1 MRSLWITK
9 PQEEKRKMKRY
20 KAIFGN
26 PPYSIKTG
34 DKPQNK
40 SLLWDKFSVLSRECA
55 EEVYYVTPLIWNG
68 KAKSFVQHV
77 YDDIGKIDLEIND
90 YFPSRISICYWN
102 THKPDKLT
110 IHTKSD
116 AIEMDNIRDI
126 KYIPFDFNN
135 TLSIHMKGWRKKS
148 LEIYRNRNRLLF
160 FKENVS
166 SPLIKREQ
174 DDEYKYPV
182 FSTNIYNLYYTN
194 EEGLKECKQD
204 LVPKVLIGRSRN
216 NTPFF
221 DRHGEYITTDNA
233 FYILDTMDNLEIRYK
248 QMESKLAKFW
258 FETGREEMGGEQCGF
273 LYTQIFNTFPD
284 IPLSISEDKDI
295 YEWLELTD
303 EEIRTVE
310 FYANEVDELNAR
322 RKLRRDKKCGI
333 IKA

>member
-1 MRSLWITK
+1 MRVTLDLIL
-9 PQEEKRKMKRY
+9 MKRY

-34 DKPQNK
+34 TNRKTNRYYGINLAFYQGN
-40 SLLWDKFSVLSRECA
+40 VA

-90 YFPSRISICYWN
+90 YFRPGLAFVIGN

-116 AIEMDNIRDI
+116 VIEMDNIRDI

-166 SPLIKREQ
+166 SPLIKRVQ

-204 LVPKVLIGRSRN
+204 LVPKVLIGGVETIRRFLTGMASILPPTMLFTYLIRWIIWRFVISKWKASWRSSGLKLDEKRWEVSN
-216 NTPFF
+216 AVFVHKFLTP
-221 DRHGEYITTDNA
+221 
-233 FYILDTMDNLEIRYK
+233 
-248 QMESKLAKFW
+248 S
-258 FETGREEMGGEQCGF
+258 
-273 LYTQIFNTFPD
+273 
-284 IPLSISEDKDI
+284 
-295 YEWLELTD
+295 
-303 EEIRTVE
+303 
-310 FYANEVDELNAR
+310 
-322 RKLRRDKKCGI
+322 
-333 IKA
+333 